1 MLRKEQLLPIGEM
14 ALENSQKRAVWE
26 AKTNVLELTEN
37 LSEAPDEF
45 HETLSLISKH
55 SRETASLKVSDAF
68 NDVNAE
74 PSQTITTESKTVA
87 ERLNPPTCNNNI
99 RNCPKG
105 LTYST
110 SRVCICAEQFAV

>member
-14 ALENSQKRAVWE
+14 ARENSQKLAEGE

-37 LSEAPDEF
+37 ISEAPDEF

-55 SRETASLKVSDAF
+55 SRETASQRVSDAV
-68 NDVNAE
+68 NNVNAE

-87 ERLNPPTCNNNI
+87 ERLNPPTCYNNI
-99 RNCPKG
+99 RNCSKG

-110 SRVCICAEQFAV
+110 RRVCIWAKQLAV